1 MRSRTLREGSI
12 GLFILMGVALF
23 GLLILWLRG
32 VRFSRDS
39 YTVYIELSDSNGM
52 IVGGA
57 VRYRGVKVG
66 TIEELTPTTNGIEAR
81 VLISPADLLMS
92 KNAQVEANQSGL
104 ISETTIDITPLSQV
118 PNPDQLP
125 SPLSRRCNREIVICN
140 GDRLQ
145 GVTGISFNAAIRS
158 TIRLSERL
166 TDPEFFDNIT
176 SLTSNAS
183 LAAAQVA
190 ELGAELT
197 QLSQSVRGE
206 LGVVSSTA
214 NSFASTA
221 NNFSTTAQDLS
232 SAARDI
238 TTIAAT
244 SARQINSTVAAYEGT
259 AQELNALAGNINALI
274 SENQANIG
282 ITLDSIGST
291 SNELTVLIRNFNTTL
306 ESADTRELLDNLEL
320 LTANAAEASNAL
332 KTAADAFNDPATI
345 LTLQRTMNAA
355 RATFENT
362 QKITADLDELTGNP
376 GFRRDL
382 ERLIRG
388 LSGLVSS
395 TQQLDQQIGIAQQLE
410 LEAEALATAS
420 AEASSGDQPILR
432 SPSPEARRRAAV
444 QVFTEP

>member
-66 TIEELTPTTNGIEAR
+66 TIEQLTPTTNGIEAR

-197 QLSQSVRGE
+197 KLSQSVRGE

-214 NSFASTA
+214 TS
-221 NNFSTTAQDLS
+221 FSTTAQDLS
-232 SAARDI
+232 IAARDI

-259 AQELNALAGNINALI
+259 AEELNALAGNVNRLIN
-274 SENQANIG
+274 ENQA
-282 ITLDSIGST
+282 SIGTTLNSISST

-332 KTAADAFNDPATI
+332 KTAADAFNDPTTI

-376 GFRRDL
+376 SFRRDV

-395 TQQLDQQIGIAQQLE
+395 TQELEQQIGIAQQLE
-410 LEAEALATAS
+410 LEADALANA
-420 AEASSGDQPILR
+420 AVEVPQGDQPILR
-432 SPSPEARRRAAV
+432 SPSPEARRRAAI